1 MSSLEKYFFKRPRA
15 LQYVHAG
22 REYRHGDAHETGN
35 DHALLPSNTDASG
48 ETRSKSDAKS
58 IAHPDSTTILHRT
71 HLDLFIDLIFVG
83 IVGNIAEHTSE
94 RLFVAPEGHEGTSA
108 DAFKAI
114 LEFTLEFL
122 LTWRIWNY
130 LRNFT
135 NMFFQDDLT
144 QRMFIIWIL
153 ILALIFGN
161 NVSYTFVNYKG
172 ASFTFSIYLIIRGS
186 FFYIEGI
193 YCLFIRWMWKEWLL
207 STITSLP
214 ATGLWIGA
222 IFATGW
228 AQLGLVMGALFI
240 DYTGAIFRNSPLLD
254 RLLSKDYR
262 KTPDLDHYVERIS
275 SFYVIILGEG
285 VLNLIKGS
293 PLGEGLTA
301 EVGSGIATLAMYF
314 ILHMLYFKS
323 QASGEGFRAVR
334 MSHFQGALWQLAH
347 VLIFGA
353 LLLLDVSNLFLV
365 THQDASALDPP
376 ESEPTSPEKR
386 RRLALFTRASTEEP
400 TEEELPHYVRVGLYT
415 SSGALA
421 IVLFGITVITLLHSS
436 QFYKAMKNK
445 TLLDH
450 PFIRA
455 IPRVILI
462 IIFPCLP
469 LMGVQVGRNWLAI
482 AVGSLSALTMLEL
495 FMAYRRCGSGV
506 VEPAPKG
513 DGKHNTGTRLKTL
526 STVSPQSRADAPES
540 PVDTPESLR
549 DLRHRFTA

>member
-1 MSSLEKYFFKRPRA
+1 MSSLEQYFFKRPRA
-15 LQYVHAG
+15 LQYVYAG
-22 REYRHGDAHETGN
+22 REYRAGDSHEAGN
-35 DHALLPSNTDASG
+35 DHALLPSNTDASA
-48 ETRSKSDAKS
+48 ETTRSKSNEKS
-58 IAHPDSTTILHRT
+58 EADPILHRT

-83 IVGNIAEHTSE
+83 IIGNIAEHTSE
-94 RLFVAPEGHEGTSA
+94 RLFVAPSGHEGTST

-114 LEFTLEFL
+114 LEFALEFL

-144 QRMFIIWIL
+144 QRLFIIWIL
-153 ILALIFGN
+153 ALALIFGN
-161 NVSYTFVNYKG
+161 NVTSTFVNYKG
-172 ASFTFSIYLIIRGS
+172 ASFTFSVYLIIRAS

-193 YCLFIRWMWKEWLL
+193 YCIFIRWMWKEWLL
-207 STITSLP
+207 SVVTSLP
-214 ATGLWIGA
+214 ASGLWIGA
-222 IFATGW
+222 IFTSGW
-228 AQLGLVMGALFI
+228 AQLGLVMGALAI
-240 DYTGAIFRNSPLLD
+240 DYSGAIFRNSPLFD
-254 RLLSKDYR
+254 RLLSKNHR

-314 ILHMLYFKS
+314 LLHMLYFKS

-353 LLLLDVSNLFLV
+353 LLLLDVSNIFLV
-365 THQDASALDPP
+365 AHQGVSALDPP
-376 ESEPTSPEKR
+376 ETEPALPEKR
-386 RRLALFTRASTEEP
+386 RPLALFSRPSTEEP
-400 TEEELPHYVRVGLYT
+400 TEEELPHFVRVALYT

-421 IVLFGITVITLLHSS
+421 VVLFGITVVTLLHHS
-436 QFYKAMKNK
+436 QFYKSMKDK

-462 IIFPCLP
+462 IIYPCLP
-469 LMGVQVGRNWLAI
+469 LMGVQIGRSWLGI
-482 AVGSLSALTMLEL
+482 AVGSLSGLTMLEL
-495 FMAYRRCGSGV
+495 FMAYRRRGSGV
-506 VEPAPKG
+506 VEPAPKVNE
-513 DGKHNTGTRLKTL
+513 KHNTGTRLNTF
-526 STVSPQSRADAPES
+526 STDSPQSPVDVPES
-540 PVDTPESLR
+540 PKSLR
-549 DLRHRFTA
+549 HPFTA